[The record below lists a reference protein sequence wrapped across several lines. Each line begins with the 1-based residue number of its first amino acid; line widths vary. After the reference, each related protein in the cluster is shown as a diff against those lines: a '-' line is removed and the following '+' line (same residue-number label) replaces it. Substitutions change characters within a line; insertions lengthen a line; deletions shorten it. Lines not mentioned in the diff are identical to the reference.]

1 MLKVD
6 HYTRHALFGVEATRQ
21 HEQTA
26 LSNHAP
32 CELMKRAGL
41 ALAKLALA
49 VAPHAQC
56 IWIACGSGN
65 NGGDGLEAAAY
76 LKGWGKYVVVTWV
89 GILEHASN
97 DSLNSYQRANKAGV
111 IFSVTPPEKFDL
123 CIDALL
129 GISANPQAPKQL
141 MAEWITL
148 MNASA
153 APIIAADLPTGLN
166 ADTGVLQNPS
176 VNATHTLSFLTLK
189 PGLFTASGRDA
200 TGVVWFDNLGV
211 NTAESVNA
219 TEPTAWLSC
228 EPVCMTRPHA
238 SSKGSFGDVAIIG
251 GAKGMTGAA
260 LLAASAALKAGAG
273 RVFVGLLDAT
283 AVQVDTNQAELM
295 FRTVDALLI
304 MSMTTVCGCGGGSA
318 IGNVLNRILTSPRPL
333 VLDADALNAVAIDK
347 LIYGLLTERG
357 KRFSETVLTPHPLE
371 AARLLGISTQEVQSN
386 RLIAAQQIADDLNC
400 TVVLKGSGTIITAP
414 GQTPFINP
422 TGNAKLATPGT
433 GDVLAG
439 MIGAQIA
446 SGKAPFWAACDAVY
460 SHGLAADQWPKN
472 ETLTAG
478 LLSKSL

>member
-1 MLKVD
+1 MQKIN
-6 HYTRHALFGVEATRQ
+6 HYTRHALFDVEATRQ

-26 LSNHAP
+26 QSNLAP
-32 CELMKRAGL
+32 HTLMKRAGL
-41 ALAKLALA
+41 ALAKLSLA

-56 IWIACGSGN
+56 IWIACGPGN
-65 NGGDGLEAAAY
+65 NGGDGQEAAMH
-76 LKGWGKYVVVTWV
+76 LKGWGKHVVVTWM
-89 GILEHASN
+89 GSREHAPK
-97 DSLNSYQRANKAGV
+97 DSLISYERASKEGV
-111 IFSVTPPEKFDL
+111 VFSETPPEKFDL

-129 GISANPQAPKQL
+129 GIGAKQHAPTQL
-141 MAEWITL
+141 MTDWITL

-153 APIIAADLPTGLN
+153 APIIAADLPSGLN
-166 ADTGVLQNPS
+166 ADTGVLQHPNVKAS
-176 VNATHTLSFLTLK
+176 HTLSFLTVK

-200 TGVVWFDNLGV
+200 TGVVWFDDLGV

-219 TEPTAWLSC
+219 IAPTAWLSS

-238 SSKGSFGDVAIIG
+238 SSKGNFGDVAIIG

-260 LLAASAALKAGAG
+260 LLAASAALNAGAG
-273 RVFVGLLDAT
+273 RVFIGLLDAT
-283 AVQVDTNQAELM
+283 AVQVDSNQVELM
-295 FRTVDALLI
+295 FRPIEALLSTPI
-304 MSMTTVCGCGGGSA
+304 TTVCGCGGGAA
-318 IGNVLNRILTSPRPL
+318 IGEVLSKILTSPKPL
-333 VLDADALNAVAIDK
+333 VLDADALNSIACDK
-347 LIYGLLTERG
+347 FMHDLLSERG
-357 KRFSETVLTPHPLE
+357 QNLLLTVLTPHPLE

-386 RLIAAQQIADDLNC
+386 RLLAAQNIADCFNC
-400 TVVLKGSGTIITAP
+400 TVVLKGSGTIIAAP

-460 SHGLAADQWPKN
+460 RHGQLADQWPKN
-472 ETLTAG
+472 KILTAG